1 MILDNHLVFSA
12 NFVGVGAAHA
22 TELGNSS
29 LSIEK
34 DGKPWLLVDCGF
46 DTLNRY
52 KAHYNNQLPRAIF
65 ITHCHFDHI
74 GGLEQLYFQSRL
86 SGVRPIIYLPHLL
99 VPTLV
104 NILENTLLAEGNE
117 NLWDSFHLVPVLNT
131 FFHQGV
137 KLHTYPVRH
146 HRPNSA
152 FSLHMPGYF
161 FYSGDTRPIPE
172 LLHHH
177 VNNDETIFHDC
188 SVVGN
193 PSHSGLADLLQEYS
207 DEVLARIVVY
217 HYANKEDSIRFA
229 KHHLACAKVNEI
241 IHLPSVR
248 QHNVSDIVLKSRHPT
263 DETIH
268 DAR

>member
-1 MILDNHLVFSA
+1 MFNA
-12 NFVGVGAAHA
+12 CFVGVGAAHA

-34 DGKPWLLVDCGF
+34 DGEPWLLIDCGF

-52 KAHYNNQLPRAIF
+52 QARYAHQLPRALF

-86 SGVRPIIYLPHLL
+86 SGVRPTIYLPHLL

-117 NLWDSFHLVPVLNT
+117 NLWDSFHLVPVQNS
-131 FFHQGV
+131 FFHQGI

-146 HRPNSA
+146 HRPNTA

-177 VNNDETIFHDC
+177 VNNRETIFHDC
-188 SVVGN
+188 SVAGN
-193 PSHSGLADLLQEYS
+193 PSHSGLADLLKEYS
-207 DEVLARIVVY
+207 VEVLARLVVY
-217 HYANKEDSIRFA
+217 HYACKEDSVQFS
-229 KHHLACAKVNEI
+229 KHNLACAKPDEI
-241 IHLPSVR
+241 YHLTSSFP
-248 QHNVSDIVLKSRHPT
+248 HKASDVMLKSRSQTEAATH
-263 DETIH
+263 E
-268 DAR
+268 AV